1 MAGAPIPPMPESL
14 KLVYGHVVEGLFQKA
29 LAGMLTESCKVR
41 LKGAGL
47 DLDQKLKGAYQP
59 AEWRAFLH
67 IAVEELF
74 PWLRREKAEYRLG
87 ELLGEG
93 YATTGLGKAAIG
105 IGRLL
110 GTRRV
115 LARAT
120 EQLQTITN
128 YTTATLIERG
138 PTECDLWVSDH
149 HGLPRCMAGFLCRM
163 LTLAGGEGVEVSP
176 QVIRPDSATYRV
188 TWREKRR

>member
-1 MAGAPIPPMPESL
+1 MTAAPIPPMSEGL
-14 KLVYGHVVEGLFQKA
+14 KFVYGHAVEGLFQQALTGMMTEACKA
-29 LAGMLTESCKVR
+29 R
-41 LKGAGL
+41 LKAAGL
-47 DLDQKLKGAYQP
+47 DVDQKLKGAYRP
-59 AEWRAFLH
+59 AEWRTFLH
-67 IAVEELF
+67 IALEELF
-74 PWLRREKAEYRLG
+74 SWLPREKAEYRLG
-87 ELLGEG
+87 ELFGEG

-128 YTTATLIERG
+128 YTTATLFERS
-138 PTECDLWVSDH
+138 PTECHLWVSDH
-149 HGLPRCMAGFLCRM
+149 NGLPHWMAGFLCRV
-163 LTLAGGEGVEVSP
+163 LTLAGGDGVAVSP
-176 QVIRPDSATYRV
+176 QTISPDSATYLV